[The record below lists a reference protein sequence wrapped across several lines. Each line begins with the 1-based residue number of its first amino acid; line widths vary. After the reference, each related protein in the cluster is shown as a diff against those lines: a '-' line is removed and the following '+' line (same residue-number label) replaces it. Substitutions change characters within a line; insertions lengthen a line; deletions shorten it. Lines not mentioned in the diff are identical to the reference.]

1 MNVLRNDER
10 DWKHNNNNK
19 EWMGI
24 DMIIIMKKKKKNQQQ
39 QGMKMP
45 LSILE
50 ESNIII
56 IASRIL
62 IRIVVMD
69 IIS

>member
-1 MNVLRNDER
+1 
-10 DWKHNNNNK
+10 
-19 EWMGI
+19 
-24 DMIIIMKKKKKNQQQ
+24 
-39 QGMKMP
+39 MP

-62 IRIVVMD
+62 ILIVVMD